1 MKDPKTKEQ
10 EKNAIKKLILIACI
24 ILCLIVLVISMF
36 VFFRKVITDY
46 KSELGYEEIQEVV
59 IDKDENSNEE
69 DEEIVAPF
77 TVDWDYLKSVNPEI
91 VAWIYIPCIE
101 CSYPIV
107 QAEYNEKYLH
117 TTAYGEALFAGS
129 IILDCDNSK
138 DFTDPYSVLY
148 GHNMKNGS
156 MFGILWHIP
165 YQDAAAD
172 DPYFWVL
179 TPEYTMRY
187 HMFSAFATTPSGDVY
202 NFTLQRNTEFVEWC
216 YKMKSY
222 SYVDFGNFKF
232 NKSSSVVVLSTC
244 GSSSAYRTVV
254 LGVQDAKIANTTSSL
269 VVYK

>member
-10 EKNAIKKLILIACI
+10 EHNAVKKLILIACI

-36 VFFRKVITDY
+36 IFLRKVITDY
-46 KSELGYEEIQEVV
+46 QSEQGYEEIQEEV
-59 IDKDENSNEE
+59 ISDAD
-69 DEEIVAPF
+69 DEETTEDIVAPF

-91 VAWIYIPCIE
+91 VAWIYIPCID

-107 QAEYNEKYLH
+107 QSTYNEKYSH
-117 TTAYGEALFAGS
+117 VTAYGESLYAGS
-129 IILDCDNSK
+129 IILDCDNSS

-172 DPYFWVL
+172 DPYFWII

-187 HMFSAFATTPSGDVY
+187 HMFSAFATTPYGDVY
-202 NFTLQRNTEFVEWC
+202 NFTLQRNTKFVEWC
-216 YKMKSY
+216 YKMMSY

-232 NKSSSVVVLSTC
+232 SKNSSVVVLSTC
-244 GSSSAYRTVV
+244 GSSTAYRTVV
-254 LGVQDAKIANTTSSL
+254 LGVQDAKISNTTSKL
-269 VVYK
+269 IAYK